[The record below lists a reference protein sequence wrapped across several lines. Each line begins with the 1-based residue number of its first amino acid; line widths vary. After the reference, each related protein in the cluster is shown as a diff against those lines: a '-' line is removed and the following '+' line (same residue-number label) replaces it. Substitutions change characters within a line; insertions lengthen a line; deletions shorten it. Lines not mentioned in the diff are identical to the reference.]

1 MHKNQLFPIL
11 LFVLGVMLLS
21 GCQAD
26 DQRIRDI
33 VREEYSRIMQR
44 SVVTDVNVIGPY
56 IPAQKVGNF
65 LFTSGQIAINQ
76 ETGQLEDQDIETETR
91 RVLEN
96 LMMIL
101 NKTGFDSSD
110 VVSTIVYLKD
120 MNNYLKMNNIYGGY
134 FQDGNYPTRT
144 TVQVAALPRDANI
157 EISAIAYKSRQD

>member
-1 MHKNQLFPIL
+1 MNKLNTVRTLIVAIGF
-11 LFVLGVMLLS
+11 MLLY

-26 DQRIRDI
+26 DQRIRGI
-33 VREEYSRIMQR
+33 FKEEFSKMMER

-76 ETGQLEDQDIETETR
+76 QTGQLDNQDIETETG

-101 NKTGFDSSD
+101 RKAGFDSSD

-120 MNNYLKMNNIYGGY
+120 MNNYSKMNMIYGGY
-134 FQDGNYPTRT
+134 FQDGNYPART

-157 EISAIAYKSRQD
+157 EISAIAYKSK